1 MTSRGC
7 AWCPAAATGQTSND
21 VWACPEHLRV
31 SEELDRRARESAHRL
46 AEARAYCDQE
56 DTRDANRV
64 TAYEDA
70 LRGIAAAA
78 VIARRTPYDRGA
90 LQTMLADVEH
100 HLSSLIAHGFVPPQ
114 GRPVTSSAPLDPSD
128 PRALQ

>member
-1 MTSRGC
+1 MGRVTARGC
-7 AWCPAAATGQTSND
+7 AWCPEVATGQTSND
-21 VWACPEHLRV
+21 VWACTEHLRV

-56 DTRDANRV
+56 DARDANRV

-90 LQTMLADVEH
+90 LQTMLTDVEH
-100 HLSSLIAHGFVPPQ
+100 HLSSLIALGFVPT
-114 GRPVTSSAPLDPSD
+114 GPSRRRC
-128 PRALQ
+128 P